1 MHKNTDFGG
10 HKMIIRKRQL
20 LLATLVIALAA
31 AVFVNWYYTRP
42 DVESAGMNFSETT
55 TAPQVQE
62 GANLGDARYVI
73 STDTA
78 LEDAP
83 AQAQASEYFAG
94 AKLRRQTAH
103 DEAAEALNDIIKDSA
118 SSESVAKQAEEMLEE
133 LANSISLE
141 SDIENLISA
150 KVGCENLVILNRGNA
165 EIIVENGSLDDVAI
179 VKIKE
184 IAVEQTGYPVDN
196 ISITEME
203 Y

>member
-1 MHKNTDFGG
+1 
-10 HKMIIRKRQL
+10 MIIRKRQL
-20 LLATLVIALAA
+20 LLATLIIALAA

-42 DVESAGMNFSETT
+42 DVESAGVSASETT

-83 AQAQASEYFAG
+83 AQAKANEYFAG

-103 DEAAEALNDIIKDSA
+103 DEAAEALNDIIKDSS
-118 SSESVAKQAEEMLEE
+118 SSESVAKQAGEVLEE

-150 KVGCENLVILNRGNA
+150 KVGCENLVILNQGNA

-184 IAVEQTGYPVDN
+184 IAVEQTGYPVEN

>member
-1 MHKNTDFGG
+1 
-10 HKMIIRKRQL
+10 MIIRKRQL

-42 DVESAGMNFSETT
+42 DVESVGVNPPEAT
-55 TAPQVQE
+55 TAPLVTE

-73 STDTA
+73 SSETG

-83 AQAQASEYFAG
+83 AQAKASEYFAG
-94 AKLRRQTAH
+94 AKLRRKNAH
-103 DEAAEALNDIIKDSA
+103 DEAADALADLVKDSA
-118 SSESVAKQAEEMLEE
+118 TSETVAKQAEQMLEE
-133 LANSISLE
+133 LADSISLE
-141 SDIENLISA
+141 CDIENLITA
-150 KVGCENLVILNRGNA
+150 KVGCENLVILNKGNA

>member
-1 MHKNTDFGG
+1 
-10 HKMIIRKRQL
+10 MIIRKRQL
-20 LLATLVIALAA
+20 LLATLIIALGA

-42 DVESAGMNFSETT
+42 DVESAISPSPQATT
-55 TAPQVQE
+55 QPVVQE

-73 STDTA
+73 STDA
-78 LEDAP
+78 VLEDAP
-83 AQAQASEYFAG
+83 AQAMANEYFAS
-94 AKLRRQTAH
+94 AKLRRRTAH
-103 DEAAEALNDIIKDSA
+103 DEATEALNKVIKDSA
-118 SSESVAKQAEEMLEE
+118 SSESVARQAGEMLEE
-133 LANSISLE
+133 LSNSISLE
-141 SDIENLISA
+141 SDLENLITA

>member
-1 MHKNTDFGG
+1 
-10 HKMIIRKRQL
+10 MIIKKRQL
-20 LLATLVIALAA
+20 LLATLIIALAA

-42 DVESAGMNFSETT
+42 DVESAGTKSTETT
-55 TAPQVQE
+55 TEQQAQE

-83 AQAQASEYFAG
+83 AQAKANEYFAG

-103 DEAAEALNDIIKDSA
+103 DEAAEALNDVIKDSD
-118 SSESVAKQAEEMLEE
+118 SSDAVAKQASELLKE

-150 KVGCENLVILNRGNA
+150 KVGCENIVILNAGNA
-165 EIIVENGSLDDVAI
+165 EIVVENGSLDDVAI

-184 IAVEQTGYPVDN
+184 ITVEQTGYPVEN